1 MDSLTSYKEGTTLNR
16 TAHLFHSRCVLPV
29 KFLDCI
35 LQSCDSITPTT
46 SIDRR
51 RHSKT
56 LLWSLLLHWVSPGHT
71 HTHTRCKQYS
81 PAVTSGNDCK
91 DYLYKSA
98 MSVKFSLQ
106 IGFSVICDCVCVCL
120 RECFSSSSRKHR
132 SCREI
137 INDTS
142 DNILAAASRGS
153 SSSSAWRAGWRGRAR
168 KSISRAEVLKAR
180 DEDDVAGFVQHDR
193 HLSRGRT

>member
-1 MDSLTSYKEGTTLNR
+1 M
-16 TAHLFHSRCVLPV
+16 
-29 KFLDCI
+29 I
-35 LQSCDSITPTT
+35 
-46 SIDRR
+46 
-51 RHSKT
+51 
-56 LLWSLLLHWVSPGHT
+56 
-71 HTHTRCKQYS
+71 
-81 PAVTSGNDCK
+81 
-91 DYLYKSA
+91 
-98 MSVKFSLQ
+98 
-106 IGFSVICDCVCVCL
+106 VCVCL

-180 DEDDVAGFVQHDR
+180 DEDDVAGFVLFSTIVTSAEEGHEVGV
-193 HLSRGRT
+193 SAVV